1 MEKIKLVMKAL
12 SHEGFGKPD
21 YYKEEATVYDNE
33 DSVRQTIVNFAL
45 KYGVEF
51 DSVNCT
57 RIGLIKRV

>member
-1 MEKIKLVMKAL
+1 MGKIKLVMKSL

-21 YYKEEATVYDNE
+21 HYRDEIIVNDNE
-33 DSVRQTIVNFAL
+33 DTIRQAIVNFAL

-57 RIGLIKRV
+57 KIGLIKRA